1 MSRSYSIFEAKAK
14 LSELLR
20 QVKAG
25 REITINERGK
35 PIARLVP
42 LGKTESIADHI
53 DKLAMAGLAKKRT
66 HFDWRSVYFE
76 KRDGGLERFL
86 KDRE

>member
-25 REITINERGK
+25 HEITINERGK

-42 LGKTESIADHI
+42 LCKEESLADHI
-53 DKLAMAGLAKKRT
+53 AKLVAAGLAKKRT
-66 HFDWRSVYFE
+66 HFDWRLVYSE
-76 KRDGGLERFL
+76 KREGGLERFL